1 MLLQSAGQCDLSLR
15 DVGLLILWSL
25 NGQKRN
31 GKPAM
36 IKDVVKKPMI
46 VGRPAL
52 VMVDFQ
58 GGGTY
63 VPGVEGGVP
72 FSSTSEERKKRQ
84 LIARDLVLAARE
96 AGVPV
101 IFIQEVHRPDG
112 VDFGRELDG
121 AEDVHCI
128 EGMAST
134 AINASVG
141 YRSGDYHIPKR
152 RYSAFYGTDFEILL
166 RGLNVKT
173 LILTGGLTDVCVHYT
188 FVDGHQGDYY
198 CRVVEDCVG
207 GSSQDAHDAALRAME
222 YLQAGACRTSG
233 EIFAAFRQI
242 RDGAVI

>member
-1 MLLQSAGQCDLSLR
+1 MMKE
-15 DVGLLILWSL
+15 I
-25 NGQKRN
+25 
-31 GKPAM
+31 
-36 IKDVVKKPMI
+36 VKQPMI
-46 VGRPAL
+46 VGKPAL

-72 FSSTSEERKKRQ
+72 FSSSSEDRKKRQ
-84 LIARDLVLAARE
+84 VLARDLVSAARG

-121 AEDVHCI
+121 EEDVHCI
-128 EGMAST
+128 EGMPST
-134 AINASVG
+134 AISSTIG
-141 YRSGDYHIPKR
+141 YRPGDYHIPKR
-152 RYSAFYGTDFEILL
+152 RYSAFYGTDLEILL
-166 RGLNVKT
+166 KGLNVKT

-207 GSSQDAHDAALRAME
+207 GSSQPAHDAALNAME
-222 YLQAGACRTSG
+222 YLQAGARRKAD
-233 EIFAAFRQI
+233 EIFEAFRVIKQAS
-242 RDGAVI
+242 AV